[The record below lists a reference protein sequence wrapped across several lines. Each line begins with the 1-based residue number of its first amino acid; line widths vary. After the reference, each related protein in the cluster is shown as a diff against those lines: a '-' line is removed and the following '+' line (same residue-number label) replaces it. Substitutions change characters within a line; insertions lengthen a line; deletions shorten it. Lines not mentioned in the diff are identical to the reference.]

1 MILHEGKI
9 NKTVIENS
17 IFPLMIKTMKSPQE
31 IAVENKLFQIDDS
44 CQIENLIDKAFK
56 KFPQKV
62 IDFNNGNSNLIG
74 LFMGEIMRDSNGKLN
89 PKKINEILI
98 KKLKNEIK

>member
-1 MILHEGKI
+1 
-9 NKTVIENS
+9 
-17 IFPLMIKTMKSPQE
+17 MKSPQE

-56 KFPQKV
+56 KSPQKV